1 MDIELVI
8 CPKCRK
14 HTEFQIIKDTI
25 HIHCKCGYHSSM
37 NIQGK
42 LQNYPNNR
50 LKEQY
55 PKEFFQL
62 VNDIN
67 RGYEH
72 IHTYFTILKNKHVNK
87 LLTVINELESSY
99 EKSVNRNTLVLS
111 FIQQLLMNY
120 DYSIEMKM
128 SIEDNTINVYKCDD
142 DKGINE
148 VIKYFNEYYINNNKN
163 KEIQYNNE
171 ISLSMEI
178 NKNESLNNSKQIKKD
193 NVTLFKTITDHTD
206 NVNSLLRLKDG
217 RVASCSTDKTIRIYN
232 PSNDYHCDQVLQR
245 HSKAILSICELED
258 GTIVSCS
265 SDQAIMIGDYTIN
278 NAHNDRINKVITL
291 PNNRIAAWSNDQ
303 TIKIWKSNKPYD
315 DTPIKVL
322 EGHSESVTSLL
333 YIKERDIMISGSSD
347 GTLLVW
353 NMSSYQCDKTI
364 KGVYCCWTNALY
376 QIDNDRVIVGA
387 KTAFFIVNID
397 KCVVEKR
404 IEDESLGF
412 VSCFLKL
419 RDNNTILCGCGS
431 GQLCYYDLITGKY
444 SISKNNHQK
453 DIVDLLLVNNKSFLS
468 CSFDSEIKL
477 WNY

>member
-87 LLTVINELESSY
+87 LLTAINELESSY

-148 VIKYFNEYYINNNKN
+148 VIKYFNEYYINNNK
-163 KEIQYNNE
+163 
-171 ISLSMEI
+171 
-178 NKNESLNNSKQIKKD
+178 QIKKD
-193 NVTLFKTITDHTD
+193 NVTLFKTITDHTAD
-206 NVNSLLRLKDG
+206 VTSLLRLKDG

-232 PSNDYHCDQVLQR
+232 PSNDYNCDQVLQR
-245 HSKAILSICELED
+245 HNNGIPSICELED
-258 GTIVSCS
+258 GSIVSCS
-265 SDQAIMIGDYTIN
+265 DDKSIMIGDYTIN
-278 NAHNDRINKVITL
+278 NAHNDIINKVITL
-291 PNNRIAAWSNDQ
+291 PNNRIASCSWDK

-322 EGHSESVTSLL
+322 EGHSEEVNSLL
-333 YIKERDIMISGSSD
+333 YIKERDIMISGSID
-347 GTLLVW
+347 GTLLLW
-353 NMSSYQCDKTI
+353 NMSNYQCNKTI

-387 KTAFFIVNID
+387 KTAFYIVNID
-397 KCVVEKR
+397 KCVVEKK
-404 IEDESLGF
+404 IKDESLGF
-412 VSCFLKL
+412 VLCFLKL
-419 RDNNTILCGCGS
+419 RDNNTILCGCES

-453 DIVDLLLVNNKSFLS
+453 LIADLLLVNNKSFLS

>member
-87 LLTVINELESSY
+87 LLTAINELESSY

-178 NKNESLNNSKQIKKD
+178 NKNESLNNSKQIKQD

-206 NVNSLLRLKDG
+206 GVHSLLRLKDG
-217 RVASCSTDKTIRIYN
+217 RVASCSSDETIRIYN

-245 HSKAILSICELED
+245 HSRCIPSICELID

-265 SDQAIMIGDYTIN
+265 
-278 NAHNDRINKVITL
+278 
-291 PNNRIAAWSNDQ
+291 
-303 TIKIWKSNKPYD
+303 
-315 DTPIKVL
+315 
-322 EGHSESVTSLL
+322 
-333 YIKERDIMISGSSD
+333 MIS
-347 GTLLVW
+347 
-353 NMSSYQCDKTI
+353 
-364 KGVYCCWTNALY
+364 
-376 QIDNDRVIVGA
+376 
-387 KTAFFIVNID
+387 
-397 KCVVEKR
+397 
-404 IEDESLGF
+404 
-412 VSCFLKL
+412 
-419 RDNNTILCGCGS
+419 
-431 GQLCYYDLITGKY
+431 QL
-444 SISKNNHQK
+444 
-453 DIVDLLLVNNKSFLS
+453 
-468 CSFDSEIKL
+468 
-477 WNY
+477 

>member
-87 LLTVINELESSY
+87 LLTAINELESSY

-193 NVTLFKTITDHTD
+193 NVTLFKSITDHTAG
-206 NVNSLLRLKDG
+206 VYSLLRLKDG
-217 RVASCSTDKTIRIYN
+217 RVASCSDDKTIRIYN

-245 HSKAILSICELED
+245 HSKGITSICELID

-265 SDQAIMIGDYTIN
+265 RDKSIKIGDYTIN
-278 NAHNDRINKVITL
+278 NAHNDIIRKIITL
-291 PNNRIAAWSNDQ
+291 PNNRIASCSYDK

-322 EGHSESVTSLL
+322 EGHSDKVTSLL
-333 YIKERDIMISGSSD
+333 YIKEKDIMISGSVD
-347 GTLLVW
+347 GTLLLW
-353 NMSSYQCDKTI
+353 NMSSYQCNKTI

-376 QIDNDRVIVGA
+376 QIDNDRVIVGHRNG
-387 KTAFFIVNID
+387 FYIVNID
-397 KCVVEKR
+397 KCVVEKT
-404 IEDESLGF
+404 IKDESLGF
-412 VSCFLKL
+412 VNCFLKL
-419 RDNNTILCGCGS
+419 RDNNTILCGCES
-431 GQLCYYDLITGKY
+431 GQLCYYDLITEKY

-453 DIVDLLLVNNKSFLS
+453 KIVDLLLVNNKSFLS

>member
-25 HIHCKCGYHSSM
+25 HIQCKCGYHSSM

-148 VIKYFNEYYINNNKN
+148 VIKYFNEYYINNNK
-163 KEIQYNNE
+163 
-171 ISLSMEI
+171 
-178 NKNESLNNSKQIKKD
+178 QIKKD
-193 NVTLFKTITDHTD
+193 NVTLFKTITDHTAG
-206 NVNSLLRLKDG
+206 VNSLLRLKDG
-217 RVASCSTDKTIRIYN
+217 RVASCSSDNTIRIYK
-232 PSNDYHCDQVLQR
+232 PSNDYHCDKVLRR
-245 HSKAILSICELED
+245 HNNDIPSICELED

-265 SDQAIMIGDYTIN
+265 YDKSIMIGDYTIN
-278 NAHNDRINKVITL
+278 NAHNDTIRKIITL
-291 PNNRIAAWSNDQ
+291 PNNRIASCSNDK

-322 EGHSESVTSLL
+322 EGHSDSVTSLL
-333 YIKERDIMISGSSD
+333 YIKERDIMISGSID
-347 GTLLVW
+347 GTLLLW
-353 NMSSYQCDKTI
+353 NMSSYQCNKTI

-387 KTAFFIVNID
+387 KNGFYIVNID
-397 KCVVEKR
+397 KCVKEQTVSS
-404 IEDESLGF
+404 ESLGF
-412 VSCFLKL
+412 VACFLKL

-431 GQLCYYDLITGKY
+431 GQLCYYDLITEKY

-453 DIVDLLLVNNKSFLS
+453 DIDALLVINDKSFLS
-468 CSFDSEIKL
+468 CSDDSLIKI

>member
-72 IHTYFTILKNKHVNK
+72 ILTYFTILKNKHVNK

-148 VIKYFNEYYINNNKN
+148 VIKYFNEYYINNNK
-163 KEIQYNNE
+163 
-171 ISLSMEI
+171 
-178 NKNESLNNSKQIKKD
+178 QIKKD

-206 NVNSLLRLKDG
+206 YVNSLLRLKDG
-217 RVASCSTDKTIRIYN
+217 RVASCSDDKTIRIYN

-245 HSKAILSICELED
+245 HSTFISSICELID

-265 SDQAIMIGDYTIN
+265 NDKSIMIGDYTIN

-291 PNNRIAAWSNDQ
+291 PNNRIATCSDDQ
-303 TIKIWKSNKPYD
+303 TIKIWKSNKPYS

-322 EGHSESVTSLL
+322 EGHSDEVTSLL
-333 YIKERDIMISGSSD
+333 YIKERDIMISGSGD
-347 GTLLVW
+347 GTLLLW
-353 NMSSYQCDKTI
+353 NISNYQCDKTI

-376 QIDNDRVIVGA
+376 QIDNDRVIVGY

-397 KCVVEKR
+397 KYVVEKT
-404 IEDESLGF
+404 IIDESLGY
-412 VSCFLKL
+412 VNCFLKL
-419 RDNNTILCGCGS
+419 RDNNTILCGFGS

-468 CSFDSEIKL
+468 CSFDSVIKL

>member
-25 HIHCKCGYHSSM
+25 HIQCKCGYHSSM

-148 VIKYFNEYYINNNKN
+148 VIKYFNEYYINNNK
-163 KEIQYNNE
+163 
-171 ISLSMEI
+171 
-178 NKNESLNNSKQIKKD
+178 QIKKD
-193 NVTLFKTITDHTD
+193 NVTLFKSITDHTAG
-206 NVNSLLRLKDG
+206 VYSLLRLKDG
-217 RVASCSTDKTIRIYN
+217 RVASCSNDKTIRIYN
-232 PSNDYHCDQVLQR
+232 PSNDYNCDQVLQR
-245 HSKAILSICELED
+245 HSNIIYSICELID

-265 SDQAIMIGDYTIN
+265 SDQSIMIGDYTIN
-278 NAHNDRINKVITL
+278 NAHNDIIRKIITL
-291 PNNRIAAWSNDQ
+291 PNNRIATCSDDK
-303 TIKIWKSNKPYD
+303 TIKIWKSNKPYS

-322 EGHSESVTSLL
+322 EGHSNYVTSLL
-333 YIKERDIMISGSSD
+333 YIKERDIMISGSID
-347 GTLLVW
+347 GTLHLW
-353 NMSSYQCDKTI
+353 NMSSYQCNKTI

-387 KTAFFIVNID
+387 KTYFYIVNID
-397 KCVVEKR
+397 KCVVEKT

-412 VSCFLKL
+412 VNCFLKL

-444 SISKNNHQK
+444 SISKNNHEK
-453 DIVDLLLVNNKSFLS
+453 DIADLLLVNNKSFLS
-468 CSFDSEIKL
+468 CSFDSVIKL

>member
-25 HIHCKCGYHSSM
+25 HIQCKCGYHSSM

-42 LQNYPNNR
+42 VQNYPNNR

-55 PKEFFQL
+55 PEEFFQL

-148 VIKYFNEYYINNNKN
+148 VIKYFNEYYINNNK
-163 KEIQYNNE
+163 
-171 ISLSMEI
+171 
-178 NKNESLNNSKQIKKD
+178 QIKKD
-193 NVTLFKTITDHTD
+193 NVTLFKTITDHTAD
-206 NVNSLLRLKDG
+206 VNSLLRLKDG

-245 HSKAILSICELED
+245 HSDVIYSICELID

-265 SDQAIMIGDYTIN
+265 YDKSIMIGDYTIN
-278 NAHNDRINKVITL
+278 NAHNDIIR
-291 PNNRIAAWSNDQ
+291 
-303 TIKIWKSNKPYD
+303 KIILKKDKSY
-315 DTPIKVL
+315 
-322 EGHSESVTSLL
+322 
-333 YIKERDIMISGSSD
+333 
-347 GTLLVW
+347 
-353 NMSSYQCDKTI
+353 
-364 KGVYCCWTNALY
+364 
-376 QIDNDRVIVGA
+376 
-387 KTAFFIVNID
+387 
-397 KCVVEKR
+397 
-404 IEDESLGF
+404 
-412 VSCFLKL
+412 
-419 RDNNTILCGCGS
+419 
-431 GQLCYYDLITGKY
+431 
-444 SISKNNHQK
+444 
-453 DIVDLLLVNNKSFLS
+453 
-468 CSFDSEIKL
+468 
-477 WNY
+477 

>member
-72 IHTYFTILKNKHVNK
+72 IHTYFTTLKNKHVNK

-148 VIKYFNEYYINNNKN
+148 VIKYFNEYYISNN
-163 KEIQYNNE
+163 
-171 ISLSMEI
+171 
-178 NKNESLNNSKQIKKD
+178 KQIKKD
-193 NVTLFKTITDHTD
+193 NVTLFKSITDHTAS
-206 NVNSLLRLKDG
+206 VNSLLRLKDG

-245 HSKAILSICELED
+245 HSKGIPSICELID

-265 SDQAIMIGDYTIN
+265 SDKSIMIGDYTIN

-291 PNNRIAAWSNDQ
+291 PNNRIASCSNDK

-322 EGHSESVTSLL
+322 EGHSNYVTSLL
-333 YIKERDIMISGSSD
+333 YIKEKDIMISGSID
-347 GTLLVW
+347 GTLLLW
-353 NMSSYQCDKTI
+353 NMSSYQCNKTI
-364 KGVYCCWTNALY
+364 KGVYCCYTNALY
-376 QIDNDRVIVGA
+376 QIDNDRVIVG
-387 KTAFFIVNID
+387 KKKGFYIVNID
-397 KCVVEKR
+397 KCVVEKT

-412 VSCFLKL
+412 VYCFLKL

-431 GQLCYYDLITGKY
+431 GQLCYYDLITEKY
-444 SISKNNHQK
+444 SISKNNHQEL
-453 DIVDLLLVNNKSFLS
+453 ILDLLVINDKSFLS
-468 CSFDSEIKL
+468 CSDDSVIKF

>member
-25 HIHCKCGYHSSM
+25 HIQCKCGYHSSM
-37 NIQGK
+37 NIQDK

-148 VIKYFNEYYINNNKN
+148 VIKYFNEYYINN
-163 KEIQYNNE
+163 
-171 ISLSMEI
+171 
-178 NKNESLNNSKQIKKD
+178 SKQIKKD
-193 NVTLFKTITDHTD
+193 NVILFKSITDYTAG
-206 NVNSLLRLKDG
+206 VNSLLRLKDG

-245 HSKAILSICELED
+245 HSKGIRSICELID

-265 SDQAIMIGDYTIN
+265 RDKSIMIGDYTIN
-278 NAHNDRINKVITL
+278 NAHNDTIRKIITL
-291 PNNRIAAWSNDQ
+291 PNNRIASCSLDK
-303 TIKIWKSNKPYD
+303 TIKIWKSNKPYS

-322 EGHSESVTSLL
+322 EGHSNKVLSLL
-333 YIKERDIMISGSSD
+333 YIKERDIMISGSGD
-347 GTLLVW
+347 ETLLLW
-353 NMSSYQCDKTI
+353 NMSSYQCNTTI

-387 KTAFFIVNID
+387 KTYFYIVNID
-397 KCVVEKR
+397 KYVVEKT
-404 IEDESLGF
+404 INDESLGF

-419 RDNNTILCGCGS
+419 RDNNTILCGCES
-431 GQLCYYDLITGKY
+431 GQLCYYDLITEKY
-444 SISKNNHQK
+444 SISKNNH
-453 DIVDLLLVNNKSFLS
+453 
-468 CSFDSEIKL
+468 
-477 WNY
+477 